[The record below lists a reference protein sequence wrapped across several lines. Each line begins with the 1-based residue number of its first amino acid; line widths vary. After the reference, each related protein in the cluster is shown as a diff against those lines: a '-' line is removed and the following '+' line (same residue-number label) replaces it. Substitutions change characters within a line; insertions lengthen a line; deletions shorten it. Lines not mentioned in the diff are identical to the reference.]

1 MAQRKFLDDNGVRLL
16 LQKLDQYPNNELL
29 GTVVEAIGEEL
40 DKRPGVI
47 TYDLTCERTVEVQDG
62 GLNVSSITYNNFN
75 SSYGDITIYAWQ
87 FSFIT
92 DKTVDLSELIKTN
105 HIQFQVD
112 NRTYGRHVSYTNGQV
127 DFFSDDKKI
136 VIGQLISATND
147 SAVIMITRPEPNDKM
162 ATGRHFNTLF
172 NDNEINGPFFYMFHA
187 RPDPENPSQNF
198 AWISDTIPLN
208 PPALLFTD
216 VPNIRTSYK
225 TENTVRT
232 LCTLR
237 YIIPSTYWQ
246 YSSGWSME
254 EGWSYGMFR
263 TENIDYQLDNAPY
276 TPDPYAPV
284 TQEMMKYFLKKN
296 LLNIYGLE
304 QYKPPIL
311 YVGQI
316 TTPDQIATF
325 GFGNVAQICTYNG
338 CFFLTPDANYAEHN
352 TTTNN
357 INNSQNNTMS
367 LKAIK
372 IEQITKVTIKAIS
385 FSAPGNIQYTYVYDE
400 TLNLFQRV
408 KDNPYTGIEI
418 Y

>member
-1 MAQRKFLDDNGVRLL
+1 MAQKKFLDDNGVRLL

-47 TYDLTCERTVEVQDG
+47 TYDLTCERTVEVYNSNFD
-62 GLNVSSITYNNFN
+62 VSSITYNNFN
-75 SSYGDITIYAWQ
+75 SSYGDTTIYAWQ

-92 DKTVDLSELIKTN
+92 DKTIDLSELIKTN

-112 NRTYGRHVSYTNGQV
+112 SMTYGHHVSYTNGQIG
-127 DFFSDDKKI
+127 FLSEDKKI
-136 VIGQLISATND
+136 VIGQLISAMND

-162 ATGRHFNTLF
+162 AIGRLPNTLF

-208 PPALLFTD
+208 PPTLLFTD
-216 VPNIRTSYK
+216 VPNVRTTYK

-246 YSSGWSME
+246 YSTGQPME
-254 EGWSYGMFR
+254 GTWDYGMFR
-263 TENIDYQLDNAPY
+263 GEDIDYQLDNAPY
-276 TPDPYAPV
+276 TPDPFAPV
-284 TQEMMKYFLKKN
+284 TQEMMKYFVKKN
-296 LLNIYGLE
+296 LLNIYGLG
-304 QYKPPIL
+304 QYKPPLL
-311 YVGQI
+311 YIQGEPPLDAYCFGYYSQI
-316 TTPDQIATF
+316 
-325 GFGNVAQICTYNG
+325 GTYTG
-338 CFFLTPDANYAEHN
+338 CFFETPDETEAEHN
-352 TTTNN
+352 TTNN
-357 INNSQNNTMS
+357 TNNSQNTMS
-367 LKAIK
+367 LNAIHF
-372 IEQITKVTIKAIS
+372 QNITKVTIKAIS
-385 FSAPGNIQYTYVYDE
+385 FSVPGNIQYTYVYDE
-400 TLNLFQRV
+400 ELNLFQRV
-408 KDNPYTGIEI
+408 KGSPYTGIEI